1 MPSIQNCCRLI
12 AFACGLGVLGAVH
25 AQTTAGAGTV
35 LVIPLVA
42 QTASYSTEVFV
53 RNPNA
58 GTMTI
63 AVRFYEAKN
72 STTPGLRTCTDL
84 SVAAGITASFKLN
97 AQCTLTAASHFGMLL
112 LEDLS
117 DPKLNPFFAFSRAQT
132 PGGNGFSVEAFP
144 AGNFSGQQA
153 GVLGLKRQ
161 AAAPIYQSNCFVGA
175 LGEAVDYS
183 ITLFDGASGAAIG
196 TPIPGSLLP
205 YESERS
211 LDVFALAGAP
221 AGDHFNVHAV
231 VTNTGAGAPAFV
243 ALCTV
248 QESTFFGADFR
259 IAKSHD
265 SKDRRQKRFVC
276 YSQTTCGTAI
286 TGTGSAAITNVTSKN
301 IHSMFV
307 APPDYISCQLVSARL
322 SDLEMQVRGPG
333 GDVFLSPIFPSG
345 AGFDSGGSGK
355 TSFYIFTGD
364 RNAFS
369 AVNGNDGQT
378 SRVFIDVSF
387 REGGTP
393 TVPIEYGITCSS
405 GNGVSVP
412 YFRGTAADDF

>member
-1 MPSIQNCCRLI
+1 MSSIQNCCRLI
-12 AFACGLGVLGAVH
+12 ALACGLCAWAAGH

-42 QTASYSTEVFV
+42 QTVSYTTEVFV

-63 AVRFYEAKN
+63 AVKFYEAKT
-72 STTPGLRTCTDL
+72 SGTPGLRTCTNL
-84 SVAAGITASFKLN
+84 SVAAGITTSFALN
-97 AQCTLTAASHFGMLL
+97 AQCTLDASNHHGMIL

-117 DPKLNPFFAFSRAQT
+117 NPKVNPFFAFSRTQT

-161 AAAPIYQSNCFVGA
+161 AGAPIYQSNCFVGA
-175 LGEAVDYS
+175 LGEAVDYT
-183 ITLFDGASGAAIG
+183 ITLSDGATGTQIG
-196 TPIPGSLLP
+196 NPVTGSLLP
-205 YESERS
+205 YEMIRS
-211 LDVFALAGAP
+211 LEIFALASAP
-221 AGDHFNVHAV
+221 AGDHFNVRAV
-231 VTNTGAGAPAFV
+231 FNNTNAGEPAFV
-243 ALCTV
+243 AFCTV

-259 IAKSHD
+259 IAKSSD
-265 SKDRRQKRFVC
+265 SEDRRQKRLTC
-276 YSQTTCGTAI
+276 YSQDTCGTAI
-286 TGTGSAAITNVTSKN
+286 TGAGSTAINDVTRKN

-307 APPDYISCQLVSARL
+307 APPDYISCQLVSARV

-333 GDVFLSPIFPSG
+333 GDVFLSPIFPSS

-355 TSFYIFTGD
+355 TSFYIFTGH
-364 RNAFS
+364 RNAYS
-369 AVNGNDGQT
+369 AINGNDGQT

-387 REGGTP
+387 REGGSP
-393 TVPIEYGITCSS
+393 AVPIEYGITCTS

-412 YFRGTAADDF
+412 YFRATDVDDF